1 MPEYLSPGVYVE
13 EVDTGSKPIEGA
25 STSTAGMVGVT
36 ERGPADW
43 PMLVTSFGEYT
54 RLFGEYLTNAIFTNS
69 TNFLPHAVEGF
80 FTNGGKRLYVTRA
93 LDELGATF
101 AEFTLH
107 DRGTATSTFTL
118 LLRNA
123 PENSG
128 TLASGNPIYVVNVA
142 SLLPGNPLA
151 ANDHIRIGDGSAA
164 EYHEVDQVAVAP
176 PTHIILDQ
184 PLSRSHVFPGATT
197 ELLTRTPIDQRFTTA
212 IVALGASVLPL
223 DNVTGLASGLQL
235 LVDTDINQETVTIQ
249 SIAGQNVTL
258 TAPTTKAHISG
269 VVVVPTLTVAAH
281 RGDILVTL
289 TGAAADI
296 AAIVVGSLLEFSAS
310 VQINEY
316 RLVRTATPVSAVI
329 VRVTLDAPLTMEHP
343 SASTTVTQLN
353 PASVG
358 TLAPLDRTAN
368 AGDRAV
374 FTSAAS
380 PYNHRDLVIFDRT
393 TPASVE
399 VRRVGALA
407 AFQIS
412 GQAAEPYPA
421 GSLVEIVNMHD
432 DQRSTTAIVASG
444 SSVLPLNDVTGL
456 ASGLQLLVATGTNQ
470 ETVTIQSITG
480 LNVTLTA
487 PTTKAHILGVVVV
500 PMPKQL
506 TAAAAA
512 GSLTIAVNNRQTLSM
527 NDVIRIGDPP
537 NAEFG
542 IIAALPNPS
551 PVAPDDGVIVLN
563 TPLINSHAGPPLTTP
578 PANVRRQQT
587 PVLNT
592 LKPAS
597 VLEFDVARASTLTIT
612 SDGFTTYAIGD
623 HLRITTSSGT
633 YYHAINSAVNGLSP
647 EPVTLLTNALATR
660 HSAGS
665 VLWQRDPLID
675 VEALDRGGWG
685 NRLRISIEDE
695 TQGLVSRTTLIFNNP
710 PTQIRLAST
719 AGVESGTILE
729 LIDSTGKVVD
739 PPLKVDF
746 VDRTANYLINLAAPG
761 LQPQH
766 LAAIIASPNP
776 LPVRSRE
783 FLVTIRLLHQP
794 DPAHPQRNEVVI
806 GSEIFRTLSMDPRHS
821 RYIEKVI
828 GDIHGPL
835 RLADHRPDG
844 ESNYVRVHDRGKDVV
859 GPGEPENT
867 LHSIRLGP
875 EALIDIL
882 PNGTTRPARHPL
894 AFGDDSVATMTDTIY
909 IGADAAQPENRTGL
923 FTLQNIDDIS
933 IVACPGRTSALMQGA
948 LIDHCELMRYRFA
961 VLDGPIPPLDSFNDV
976 QFQRQQFDTKYA
988 ALYYPWILIPDPFP
1002 ANPNNVPDVPIPPSG
1017 HIVGIY
1023 ARTDIDRGV
1032 HKAPANEVVRG
1043 VLGLQRII
1051 NKGEQDI
1058 LNPYPVNINVIR
1070 DFRPNNR
1077 GIRVWGGRVITSD
1090 SDFKYVNVRR
1100 LLIFIEKSIDQ
1111 GLQWVVFE
1119 PNAEPLWARVIRS
1132 ISNFLTVVWRNGA
1145 LEGTKREEAFFVK
1158 CDRTT
1163 MTQADIDSGRLI
1175 VIIGVAPVKPA
1186 EFAIV
1191 RIGLYTAHS
1200 DE

>member
-13 EVDTGSKPIEGA
+13 EIDTGSKPIEGV

-36 ERGPADW
+36 ERGPANW

-54 RLFGEYLTNAIFTNS
+54 RLFGEYLTTAIFTNS

-80 FTNGGKRLYVTRA
+80 FTNAGKRLYVTRA

-151 ANDHIRIGDGSAA
+151 ATDHIRIGDGSAA

-176 PTHIILDQ
+176 FTNTHIILDQ

-197 ELLTRTPIDQRFTTA
+197 ELLSGTPIGG
-212 IVALGASVLPL
+212 AL
-223 DNVTGLASGLQL
+223 
-235 LVDTDINQETVTIQ
+235 
-249 SIAGQNVTL
+249 
-258 TAPTTKAHISG
+258 
-269 VVVVPTLTVAAH
+269 TLTVAAH

-310 VQINEY
+310 AQINEY
-316 RLVRTATPVSAVI
+316 RLVRTATLVSAVI
-329 VRVTLDAPLTMEHP
+329 VRITLDAPLTMEHP
-343 SASTTVTQLN
+343 TASTTVTQLN
-353 PASVG
+353 PAIVG
-358 TLAPLDRTAN
+358 ALAPLDRTAN
-368 AGDRAV
+368 AGDRAA

-421 GSLVEIVNMHD
+421 GSLVEIVNMQD
-432 DQRSTTAIVASG
+432 DQRLTTGIVALG
-444 SSVLPLNDVTGL
+444 ASVLPLNDVTGL
-456 ASGLQLLVATGTNQ
+456 ASGLQLLVDTGINQ

-487 PTTKAHILGVVVV
+487 PTTKAHILGVVLV

-512 GSLTIAVNNRQTLSM
+512 GSLTIAVINRQTLSV

-551 PVAPDDGVIVLN
+551 PVAPDDGVIVLK

-587 PVLNT
+587 PVLNA

-597 VLEFDVARASTLTIT
+597 VLEFDVARGSTLTIT
-612 SDGFTTYAIGD
+612 SDGFDSPPVATTYAIGD

-729 LIDSTGKVVD
+729 LIDSTGIVVD

-783 FLVTIRLLHQP
+783 FLVTVRLLHQP
-794 DPAHPQRNEVVI
+794 DPARPQRNEVVI

-844 ESNYVRVHDRGKDVV
+844 ESNYVRVHDRGKDAV

-1043 VLGLQRII
+1043 ILGLQRII

-1163 MTQADIDSGRLI
+1163 MTQTDIDSGRLI

-1186 EFAIV
+1186 EFVIV